1 MHMHTTVVIA
11 GPFPPPVHGV
21 SAVLEAVAT
30 ELQSRRG
37 IKVVRADLSAL
48 GSGLRY
54 HFTRWRRAVSAI
66 GILVMWA
73 HGRRNLYLAV
83 AGGLGNVYC
92 LALAA
97 VARALRYR
105 IYLDHHSFQYLDCQ
119 SIWIRALTYICG
131 KNTNHCVLCP
141 RMGTLLTR
149 QYPRVG
155 AVHVVSNAARVE
167 PYSAHPE
174 PHRGSLVLG
183 HLSNL
188 SQKKGLSIVLE
199 LFSTLHSQ
207 NVDVRLE
214 LGGPATGDDLWE
226 IQSAVAANRGRITY
240 RGPIYGQDKLRYL
253 RSLDVFCFP
262 TKYENEAQPLVL
274 FEALSCGGVIVA
286 FGRGCICEDI
296 AEEMGL
302 VVPPGRDFIATVLPV
317 IRRWAV
323 NRSEMELAR
332 ARAWAS
338 YSVLNREA
346 SVHLR
351 NWLDCASSRIGSQ
364 EEGSPG

>member
-11 GPFPPPVHGV
+11 GPFPPPIHGV

-37 IKVVRADLSAL
+37 VRVVRADLSAV
-48 GSGLRY
+48 GSGLHY
-54 HFTRWRRAVSAI
+54 HVARWRRAVAAI
-66 GILVMWA
+66 GTLIRWA
-73 HGRRNLYLAV
+73 RGPRNLYLAV

-92 LALAA
+92 VALAA

-119 SIWIRALTYICG
+119 SIWIRALTLICG
-131 KNTNHCVLCP
+131 KGTIHCVLCP
-141 RMGTLLTR
+141 RMGHLLTT
-149 QYPRVG
+149 QYPRVH

-167 PYSAHPE
+167 SCSAHPE
-174 PHRGSLVLG
+174 PHHGSLVLG

-188 SQKKGLSIVLE
+188 SQKKGLGIVLE
-199 LFSTLHSQ
+199 LFRDLRAQ

-214 LGGPATGDDLWE
+214 LGGPATGNDLRD
-226 IQSAVAANRGRITY
+226 IQSAVAANHGRITY
-240 RGPIYGQDKLRYL
+240 RGPIYGQDKLSYL
-253 RSLDVFCFP
+253 RSIDVFCFP
-262 TKYENEAQPLVL
+262 TRYENEAQPLVL

-296 AEEMGL
+296 AAEMGL
-302 VVPPGRDFIATVLPV
+302 VIPPREDFIANVAPA

-323 NRSEMELAR
+323 NRNEMERAR
-332 ARAWAS
+332 TRAWAS
-338 YSVLNREA
+338 YGVLNREA
-346 SVHLR
+346 SVQLR
-351 NWLDCASSRIGSQ
+351 NWLDCISSRI
-364 EEGSPG
+364 ELRNEGYSD